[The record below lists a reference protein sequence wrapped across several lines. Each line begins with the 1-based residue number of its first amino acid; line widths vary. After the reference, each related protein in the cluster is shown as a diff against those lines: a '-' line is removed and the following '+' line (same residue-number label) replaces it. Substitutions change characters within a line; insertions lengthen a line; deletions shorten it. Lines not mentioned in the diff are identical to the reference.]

1 MTRFIAVAFASLV
14 ASAAVHA
21 FSLTMIGN
29 PVEIADPSLKERE
42 ENALAAYDRINAMIK
57 DGKLTEALTAAET
70 AIKDYAG
77 CPDGLHL
84 LRGAKVYLLV
94 RLPDKKKAADK
105 FAADWIA
112 DIKRERNPLHEF
124 RCRQLAAS
132 LLNAADTPDA
142 KARDLQLVELATA
155 LLHDTDENLHL
166 YTQGRKESH
175 VLSYRVHI
183 RMMLA
188 QAFSLRDEPMIAVRQ
203 IEAAIALQKK
213 SQPTE
218 GDDDK
223 EFWKEHARLI
233 MFLTNELAK
242 HKHAAESQPKKK

>member
-1 MTRFIAVAFASLV
+1 MSTMCRIMRYTASKPARRRLQTNTSEVSVFARVVFRGGSEADRALVAGAAGTVAVAFASLV
-14 ASAAVHA
+14 SSAAVHA

-124 RCRQLAAS
+124 RFLDIRVERIA
-132 LLNAADTPDA
+132 P
-142 KARDLQLVELATA
+142 VELFGRQAHA
-155 LLHDTDENLHL
+155 GFERRNQRPWRGSDYHLDLL
-166 YTQGRKESH
+166 
-175 VLSYRVHI
+175 
-183 RMMLA
+183 
-188 QAFSLRDEPMIAVRQ
+188 
-203 IEAAIALQKK
+203 IEV
-213 SQPTE
+213 
-218 GDDDK
+218 
-223 EFWKEHARLI
+223 
-233 MFLTNELAK
+233 
-242 HKHAAESQPKKK
+242 